1 MSRLQLYGRPWVVFD
16 ATNKDHRR
24 WFADFNKHL
33 SWKDCPVRFVV
44 NEDHGDL
51 ITQIQRSLI
60 QFYVDKEFGTEG
72 NPKNRPKSVVEK
84 QQNRLTKTAKKG

>member
-1 MSRLQLYGRPWVVFD
+1 MSRLQLYGRPFVVFD

-33 SWKDCPVRFVV
+33 TWARCPVRFVV

-51 ITQIQRSLI
+51 LTMIQRELI
-60 QFYVDKEFGTEG
+60 QFYVDKEFGTDVSPRTRTKPG
-72 NPKNRPKSVVEK
+72 VVKAQHK
-84 QQNRLTKTAKKG
+84 Q